1 MIKTIRAAIQYI
13 TKGMRTVVMTGRFHT
28 RHGSD
33 GLDKPRVFSKMK
45 AAHEAVA
52 DSVEVYL
59 KSHGAIDVDG
69 NINYDAVHTI
79 NGDGVIDGK
88 VPYKTIKELRKSL
101 MGRDG
106 YDVSIDIDNDGTW
119 AEWCLNTVICE
130 D

>member
-1 MIKTIRAAIQYI
+1 MLKTLKAAIQYI
-13 TKGMRTVVMTGRFHT
+13 TKGMRTVVMTGRWHD

-33 GLDKPRVFSKMK
+33 GLDKPRVFATMK
-45 AAHEAVA
+45 AAHKAVA
-52 DSVEVYL
+52 DSVESYL
-59 KSHGAIDVDG
+59 KSHGAIDDDG
-69 NINYDAVHTI
+69 NINYNSVYSI
-79 NGDGVIDGK
+79 NGNELLDGK
-88 VPYKTIKELRKSL
+88 KPYTTIKELRKAL